1 MTGGGMTTAPPEL
14 SIFVERKPGWV
25 VELSVEAPPDELE
38 RAVGEAGR
46 RLGARVR
53 IPGFRPGKAPTPLV
67 ERAVGWEALRREA
80 VEALI
85 PQLYRRALEQ
95 AGVDA
100 VSDPQLQLGDLER
113 GKPVTFTAQ
122 VTVRPEVDLGDYRTM
137 RVEEKHTEVGGADV
151 DAALEEVRRRFSDL
165 EEVSR
170 PSQAGDV
177 LRLTLT
183 MRRGEEVLSGGE
195 ERDLE
200 LDRDRLVPGLVDG
213 LLGLE
218 AGVQRSFPLTLPADY
233 QQEELR
239 GATVEAD
246 AQIAAVRERRLPPLD
261 DELAKRDG
269 AATVDELRD
278 RYRDL
283 LSRAATESD
292 AERFQADVLRTLRER
307 VTIDIPAQMVEREL
321 DHQVAATERRLA
333 ELGLRFDRY
342 LEYTGSNPAKFRA
355 ERREVAAEQVRLDLA
370 LSALAAAEQLDVDE
384 SQVEREVDRLTEGQ
398 RLSREQRRRLHVLA
412 HEDLL
417 RRAAVARAMEIARGQ
432 L

>member
-1 MTGGGMTTAPPEL
+1 MTTASPEL
-14 SIFVERKPGWV
+14 SVFVERKPGWV
-25 VELSVEAPPDELE
+25 VEVSVEAPPDELE

-46 RLGARVR
+46 RLGARLR

-80 VEALI
+80 VESLI

-122 VTVRPEVDLGDYRTM
+122 VAVRPEVDLGDYRSM
-137 RVEEKHTEVGGADV
+137 RVEETHTEVTEADI
-151 DAALEEVRRRFSDL
+151 DAALEDARRRFSDL
-165 EEVSR
+165 EEVNR

-183 MRRGEEVLSGGE
+183 MRRGEDVLSGGE

-200 LDRDRLVPGLVDG
+200 LDRDRLVPGLVDA

-218 AGVQRSFPLTLPADY
+218 PGVERSFPLTLPADY

-239 GATVEAD
+239 GASVQAD
-246 AQIAAVRERRLPPLD
+246 ARIITVRERRLPPLD
-261 DELAKRDG
+261 DELARRDG
-269 AATVDELRD
+269 AGETVQEMRD
-278 RYRDL
+278 RYREML
-283 LSRAATESD
+283 ARAAAESD
-292 AERFQADVLRTLRER
+292 AERFQSEVLRILRER
-307 VTIDIPAQMVEREL
+307 VTLDVPAPMVEREI
-321 DHQVAATERRLA
+321 DHLVAATERRLA

-342 LEYTGSNPAKFRA
+342 LEYTSSNPAKFRA
-355 ERREVAAEQVRLDLA
+355 ERREGAANQVRLDLA
-370 LSALAAAEQLDVDE
+370 LGALASAEQIDVDE
-384 SQVEREVDRLTEGQ
+384 AQVEREVERLAEGQ
-398 RLSREQRRRLHVLA
+398 RLSREQRRRLHVAA

-417 RRAAVARAMEIARGQ
+417 RRAAVERAMEIARGEV
-432 L
+432 

>member
-1 MTGGGMTTAPPEL
+1 MTTASSEL
-14 SIFVERKPGWV
+14 SVFVERKPGWV
-25 VELSVEAPPDELE
+25 VELSVEAPPEELD

-80 VEALI
+80 AETLI

-100 VSDPQLQLGDLER
+100 VSDPDLQLGELER

-122 VTVRPEVDLGDYRTM
+122 VTIRPEVDLGDHRSM
-137 RVEEKHTEVGGADV
+137 RVEETHTEVAEADV

-170 PSQAGDV
+170 PSRAGDV

-183 MRRGEEVLSGGE
+183 MRRGADVLSQGE

-200 LDRDRLVPGLVDG
+200 LDRERLVPGLVDA

-218 AGVQRSFPLTLPADY
+218 PGVERSFPLTLPADY

-246 AQIAAVRERRLPPLD
+246 ARITAVRERHLPPLD

-269 AATVDELRD
+269 AGESVAEMRD
-278 RYRDL
+278 RYREVL
-283 LSRAATESD
+283 ARAAAESD
-292 AERFQADVLRTLRER
+292 AERFQSEVLRTLAER
-307 VTIDIPAQMVEREL
+307 VSIDVPEQMVEREL
-321 DHQVAATERRLA
+321 DRQVAATERRLA

-355 ERREVAAEQVRLDLA
+355 ERREAAAGQVRLDLA
-370 LSALAAAEQLDVDE
+370 LGALAAAEQVDVDE
-384 SQVEREVDRLTEGQ
+384 AQVEREVDRLTEGQ
-398 RLSREQRRRLHVLA
+398 RLSREQHQRLHVAA
-412 HEDLL
+412 HQDLL
-417 RRAAVARAMEIARGQ
+417 RRAAVERAMEIARGE

>member
-1 MTGGGMTTAPPEL
+1 VTTASPEL
-14 SIFVERKPGWV
+14 SVFVERKPGWV

-46 RLGARVR
+46 RLSARIR

-67 ERAVGWEALRREA
+67 ERALGWEALRREA
-80 VEALI
+80 AETLI
-85 PQLYRRALEQ
+85 PRLYLRALEQ
-95 AGVDA
+95 AGVEA
-100 VSDPQLQLGDLER
+100 VSNPTLQVGDLER

-122 VTVRPEVDLGDYRTM
+122 VTVRPEVDLGDYRAM
-137 RVEEKHTEVGGADV
+137 RVEALHTEVTDADV
-151 DAALEEVRRRFSDL
+151 DGALEEVRRRFSDL

-183 MRRGEEVLSGGE
+183 MRRGQDVLSGGE

-200 LDRDRLVPGLVDG
+200 LDRERLVPGLVDA

-218 AGVQRSFPLTLPADY
+218 AGVERSFPLTLPADY

-246 AQIAAVRERRLPPLD
+246 ARVIAVRERRLPSLD

-269 AATVDELRD
+269 AGETLEAMRE
-278 RYRDL
+278 RYREL
-283 LSRAATESD
+283 LARAAAESD
-292 AERFQADVLRTLRER
+292 AERYRSEVLRALRER
-307 VTIDIPAQMVEREL
+307 VSIDVPAQMVEREL

-342 LEYTGSNPAKFRA
+342 LEYTGSSPAKFRA
-355 ERREVAAEQVRLDLA
+355 ERREAAANQVRLDLA
-370 LSALAAAEQLDVDE
+370 LGALAAAEQLEVDE

-398 RLSREQRRRLHVLA
+398 RLSREQRRRLHGAA

-417 RRAAVARAMEIARGQ
+417 RRAAVERAIEIARGEV
-432 L
+432 